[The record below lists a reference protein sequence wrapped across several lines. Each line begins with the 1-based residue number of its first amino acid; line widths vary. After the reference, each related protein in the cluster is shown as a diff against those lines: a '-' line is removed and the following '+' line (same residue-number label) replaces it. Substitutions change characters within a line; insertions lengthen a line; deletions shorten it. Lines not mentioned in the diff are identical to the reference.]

1 MAWSR
6 PWNRD
11 SRACASTSVHGG
23 WLYNNVHMFVF
34 LLKGMLLIKV
44 NDAMIIRGSTSL
56 ELSVSL
62 ASMVNT
68 DFQDSP

>member
-1 MAWSR
+1 
-6 PWNRD
+6 
-11 SRACASTSVHGG
+11 
-23 WLYNNVHMFVF
+23 MFVF

-62 ASMVNT
+62 AKMVNT